1 MDSFVSDSLLR
12 QLFAEVAVAV
22 SALSDIGSVFDEQD
36 EDDEDDD
43 DDDDD
48 EEDNDDAKSV
58 IVFEVSNWIG
68 LCLFEISIFI

>member
-1 MDSFVSDSLLR
+1 M
-12 QLFAEVAVAV
+12 AV

-43 DDDDD
+43 DEDDDEEE